1 MCTGNQLG
9 KGGNKGH
16 VPFVGLDG
24 WTIFL
29 SSENGAADF
38 KSGAVTIIDVQR
50 QNLYGAE
57 YDMDLQL
64 KNRLEKLAEEMETY
78 RKRSLP
84 VVIHCNHGRTRS
96 VICVAVYLMHIHG
109 VPAED
114 ALAAIQA
121 AFVAAEDRH
130 YAGPGERVSRAL
142 QMYESLN
149 GTAPMRRSSRSISKK
164 ICTGN
169 CA

>member
-29 SSENGAADF
+29 SSANGAAEF
-38 KSGAVTIIDVQR
+38 KSNSISIIDVQLPT
-50 QNLYGAE
+50 LYGGE
-57 YDMDLQL
+57 YDMDLAL
-64 KNRLEKLAEEMETY
+64 KSRLEKLAVEMETY
-78 RKRSLP
+78 RTRSLP
-84 VVIHCNHGRTRS
+84 IVVHCNHGRTRS
-96 VICVAVYLMHIHG
+96 VICVAIYLMYIHG
-109 VPAED
+109 VTAED

-121 AFVAAEDRH
+121 AFIAAEDGH
-130 YAGPGERVSRAL
+130 YAMPGERVGRAL
-142 QMYESLN
+142 QMYEALN
-149 GTAPMRRSSRSISKK
+149 GMAPTRRSSRSTSTK